1 MDSLIIKNLIESFKK
16 LPSIGD
22 KSAERIV
29 FSLLEF
35 TSDDITNFSNNLLA
49 FRDKIGRCEIC
60 NNITFDNN
68 CEICTDL
75 DRNKSKILVVEK
87 PKDVVSFERIG
98 NYNGL
103 YHVLGGVISPYSGIG
118 PNDLSIEALIK
129 RIDIDNV
136 NEVIL
141 ALKPNIEGETTM
153 QYIGNILLKTGIKVT
168 KIATG
173 IPVGADID
181 YLDQMTLELAFEE
194 RKSISWDNVILI
206 CYKIIY
212 CFLMLYVIN
221 VIIAPLNVMIPI
233 NIFTL
238 LIIYLFDVFGL
249 GFLILILFLLL

>member
-194 RKSISWDNVILI
+194 RKSISWDN
-206 CYKIIY
+206 
-212 CFLMLYVIN
+212 F
-221 VIIAPLNVMIPI
+221 
-233 NIFTL
+233 
-238 LIIYLFDVFGL
+238 IIYLVG
-249 GFLILILFLLL
+249 GFLEIRI